1 MRPEKDLAAAHC
13 ATEWAQKFVFLLTFL
28 ALYEMEARRE
38 SMVSEITEEIRQS
51 RGCWGCCR
59 DIMTTS
65 ESPSMMKFT
74 RLRED
79 ARVTTK
85 LVAKASP

>member
-38 SMVSEITEEIRQS
+38 SMVSEITE
-51 RGCWGCCR
+51 
-59 DIMTTS
+59 
-65 ESPSMMKFT
+65 
-74 RLRED
+74 
-79 ARVTTK
+79 
-85 LVAKASP
+85 